1 MSRNEP
7 NPDPQVANIE
17 RLRRNDK
24 QRQRKQRIK
33 AVAAIL
39 RMRGV
44 EA

>member
-1 MSRNEP
+1 MIRNQP

-17 RLRRNDK
+17 RLRRKDK

-39 RMRGV
+39 RMRG
-44 EA
+44 AQ

>member
-1 MSRNEP
+1 MSRKHD
-7 NPDPQVANIE
+7 NPGPQVANIE
-17 RLRRNDK
+17 RLRRNHK

-39 RMRGV
+39 RMRGI